1 VSDINVAA
9 DSTGNPSASPVSAVA
24 DSSAPPA
31 PPPVAEPAVDASVP
45 PARRRF
51 EFTGNGAE
59 YFKIWIVNVL
69 LTIVTLGIYSAW
81 AKVRR
86 LRYFYNNTKFAGS
99 TFDFHGSP
107 IAILKGRVVAVVLI
121 LLLQVPVIEVVIAVF
136 VIYLLGLPWLLYRS
150 FRFHMANTSYRNLR
164 FNFTGDAKG
173 AYTALGLPLA
183 IVFGVMA
190 LGGASV
196 FFGGTAGKVF
206 GIAVLV
212 VSVIVFYLMGPYLQY
227 RVARYYV
234 AGAELGTS
242 PFKFHVKALEFYVP
256 YAIAFAVMMALGVV
270 MSIVMAVTIGASL
283 GDLKN
288 IESGAETMGKG
299 SMIAMFVVFGAF
311 YFAMLA
317 VGPLIIALVHNMVW
331 RGTSLHAKRFHS
343 DLSVW
348 RFIKTW
354 MIVTFLTIITLGLY
368 RPFAA
373 VKLAKMRV
381 EATSWTGSAD
391 DLIAVLRDGNQRALG
406 SEVADLM
413 DVDFGI

>member
-1 VSDINVAA
+1 MSEQQLGGDVSQTPAA
-9 DSTGNPSASPVSAVA
+9 VQP
-24 DSSAPPA
+24 PPA
-31 PPPVAEPAVDASVP
+31 TYADAQPVE
-45 PARRRF
+45 RRRF
-51 EFTGNGAE
+51 QFTGDGAE

-69 LTIVTLGIYSAW
+69 LTIVTIGIYSAW

-107 IAILKGRVVAVVLI
+107 IAILKGRIIAVLLIALIQVPIVGLVFVLI
-121 LLLQVPVIEVVIAVF
+121 
-136 VIYLLGLPWLLYRS
+136 YLAGLPWLLYRS

-164 FNFTGDAKG
+164 FNFTGNAGG
-173 AYTALGLPLA
+173 AYRALGLPLG

-190 LGGASV
+190 LGGLIAAL
-196 FFGGTAGKVF
+196 GGKAGMVI
-206 GIAVLV
+206 GIAIV
-212 VSVIVFYLMGPYLQY
+212 VIAVIVFYLLGPYLQY
-227 RVARYYV
+227 RVMNYYV
-234 AGAELGTS
+234 KGAELGTS
-242 PFKFHVKALEFYVP
+242 PFNFHVKGIEFYVP
-256 YAIAFAVMMALGVV
+256 YAIAFAVMMGLGVV

-288 IESGAETMGKG
+288 IESGAETMSKG
-299 SMIAMFVVFGAF
+299 AMIAMFVVIGAF

-317 VGPLIIALVHNMVW
+317 VGPLIIALVQNMVW
-331 RGTSLHAKRFHS
+331 RGTSLHEKRFHS
-343 DLSVW
+343 DLSVPG
-348 RFIKTW
+348 FIKTW

-381 EATSWTGSAD
+381 EATSWTGAAD
-391 DLIAVLRDGNQRALG
+391 DLVAVLRDGNQRAVG

-413 DVDFGI
+413 DVDFGL